1 MKALSIERPDD
12 QKFCEAMRSAR
23 NTSSTIYDVAS
34 LAGLS
39 ISTVSRVLNS
49 PDQVNE
55 ATRAKVLAA
64 IDQLGYVPKAEARAR
79 ALQSTRRIGVLTPF
93 FTSPSFVQR
102 LRGIDQALA
111 RYHYELIVY
120 TVDSLDKVKGY
131 LATLP
136 LRSHLDG
143 LIIMSLPIEETDVKR
158 LIGHHLGTV
167 LIEFHQPVFSS
178 VEVDDVYG
186 GKIAVEYL
194 ITKGHRRL
202 GFIGDIDPPDY
213 AIRPVIAR
221 LAGFQQGLIEANIP
235 LTDEYICCSTYDQ
248 EPSRQAAYRLLS
260 LSEPPTAI
268 FAAADVQ
275 AIAVLKAAR
284 DMGLKIPQDLAVI
297 GFDDLDM
304 ADFVGLTTVRQCL
317 DDSGRI
323 AAELLLGQLADPDR
337 PVQHIQLPLTIVE
350 RETV

>member
-1 MKALSIERPDD
+1 MK
-12 QKFCEAMRSAR
+12 SAR
-23 NTSSTIYDVAS
+23 DTSPTIYDVAS

-55 ATRAKVLAA
+55 VTRVKVLSA
-64 IDQLGYVPKAEARAR
+64 IDQLGYVPRAEARAR

-93 FTSPSFVQR
+93 FTSLSFVQR
-102 LRGIDQALA
+102 LRGIDAALSKF
-111 RYHYELIVY
+111 HYELIVY

-136 LRSHLDG
+136 LKSHLDG
-143 LIIMSLPIEETDVKR
+143 LIVMSLPIEETDVKR
-158 LIGHHLGTV
+158 LISRRLPTV
-167 LIEFHQPVFSS
+167 LIESHQPFLSS
-178 VEVDDVYG
+178 VEIDDIYG

-194 ITKGHRRL
+194 INKGHRRL

-213 AIRPVIAR
+213 AIRPVVAR
-221 LAGFQQGLIEANIP
+221 LAGFRQGLAEINIP
-235 LTDEYICCSTYDQ
+235 LPDEYVCSSTYNQ
-248 EPSRQAAYRLLS
+248 KPSRQAARRLLS
-260 LSEPPTAI
+260 LPEPPTAV

-275 AIAVLKAAR
+275 AMAVLKVAR

-304 ADFVGLTTVRQCL
+304 ADFVGLTTIQQCL

-337 PVQHIQLPLTIVE
+337 PVQHIHLPLTIVE

>member
-1 MKALSIERPDD
+1 MRPASD
-12 QKFCEAMRSAR
+12 
-23 NTSSTIYDVAS
+23 TSSTIYDVAS

-49 PDQVNE
+49 PELVND

-64 IDQLGYVPKAEARAR
+64 IDQLGYVPRADARAR
-79 ALQSTRRIGVLTPF
+79 ALKSARRIGVLTPF
-93 FTSPSFVQR
+93 FTSPSFVER
-102 LRGIDQALA
+102 LRGIDMALA
-111 RYHYELIVY
+111 RHRFELIIF
-120 TVDSLDKVKGY
+120 TVDSLDKLKGY

-136 LRSHLDG
+136 LKGNLDG
-143 LIIMSLPIEETDVKR
+143 LIVMSLPIEETDVKR
-158 LIGHHLGTV
+158 LVSRHLQTV

-178 VEVDDVYG
+178 VEIDDVYG
-186 GKIAVEYL
+186 GKIAVQYL
-194 ITKGHRRL
+194 LNKGHRRL

-221 LAGFQQGLIEANIP
+221 LAGFRQGLAEANIP
-235 LTDEYICCSTYDQ
+235 LPDEYIRSSTYDQ
-248 EPSRQAAYRLLS
+248 EHSRRAARELLN
-260 LSEPPTAI
+260 LPKPPTAI

-275 AIAVLKAAR
+275 AIAVLKVAR
-284 DMGLKIPQDLAVI
+284 DMGLKIPGDLAVM

-304 ADFVGLTTVRQCL
+304 ADFVGLTTIRQCL

-323 AAELLLGQLADPDR
+323 AAELLLEQLADPQR
-337 PVQHIQLPLTIVE
+337 PVQHVNLHLNIVE